1 MILTGVLVNA
11 GAVLLGGI
19 AGAFLRQGFPERLNK
34 TLMQGLGLCVLYVGI
49 KGALAGEQV
58 LVAVLSIVLGAVLGE
73 WLDLDRRLN
82 RLGDFLQGRLNTGS
96 GTSQG
101 SFAEGFINAT
111 LFVCVGAMAIVGS
124 LQSGLSGN
132 HETLLAKALI
142 DGIVMVVMAST
153 LGVGVCLAAVSV
165 FLYESFLTLSAR
177 AVAGYLTTPV
187 INEMS
192 CVGSLLIV
200 AIALNMLKL
209 TEIKVVNLIPAAIMP
224 IFLFMLLT

>member
-11 GAVLLGGI
+11 GAILLGGI
-19 AGAFLRQGFPERLNK
+19 AGTFLRRGFPERLNK

-49 KGALAGEQV
+49 TGALAGEQV

-82 RLGDFLQGRLNTGS
+82 RLGDFLQGLLNPGP
-96 GTSQG
+96 SQG

-111 LFVCVGAMAIVGS
+111 LFTCVGAMAIVGS

-153 LGVGVCLAAVSV
+153 LGIGVSLAAVSV
-165 FLYESFLTLSAR
+165 FLYESLLTLSAR

-187 INEMS
+187 INEMN

-200 AIALNMLKL
+200 AIALNMLQL
-209 TEIKVVNLIPAAIMP
+209 TNIKVANLIPAAIMP
-224 IFLFMLLT
+224 VFLFMLHP

>member
-11 GAVLLGGI
+11 GAILLGGI
-19 AGAFLRQGFPERLNK
+19 AGTFLRRGLPERLNK

-49 KGALAGEQV
+49 NGALVGEQV
-58 LVAVLSIVLGAVLGE
+58 LVAVLSIALGGLLGE
-73 WLDLDRRLN
+73 WLGLDRRLN
-82 RLGDFLQGRLNTGS
+82 RLGDFLQGLLNPGP
-96 GTSQG
+96 SQG

-111 LFVCVGAMAIVGS
+111 LFTCVGAMAIVGS

-153 LGVGVCLAAVSV
+153 LGIGVSLAAVSV
-165 FLYESFLTLSAR
+165 FLYESLLTLSAR
-177 AVAGYLTTPV
+177 AVAGYLMTPV
-187 INEMS
+187 INEMN

-200 AIALNMLKL
+200 AIALNMLQL
-209 TEIKVVNLIPAAIMP
+209 TNIKVANLIPAAIMP
-224 IFLFMLLT
+224 VFLFMLHP